1 MTHSHSHI
9 HTMADCIINLLFE
22 TQLPFYNFILYYYT
36 TFPVSIIL
44 SVSCAGTYHHT
55 QQQWY
60 NHDRF
65 AVRIFVYIFSVRQTK
80 HKHTHIPR
88 SSDRLNFNFAMSA
101 HTCVRRIIC
110 AASVN
115 FPFPYLSA
123 PAVFVLFLTNL
134 WT

>member
-1 MTHSHSHI
+1 
-9 HTMADCIINLLFE
+9 MAYCIINLLFE
-22 TQLPFYNFILYYYT
+22 TQLPFYNFILYYIYD
-36 TFPVSIIL
+36 FSSFHNIIRIACGGYISFSIPII
-44 SVSCAGTYHHT
+44 AHNIAMA
-55 QQQWY
+55 Y

-65 AVRIFVYIFSVRQTK
+65 AVRIFVDFLCAQQNPN
-80 HKHTHIPR
+80 THIPR

-101 HTCVRRIIC
+101 HTCVHRIIC